1 MLDLNE
7 AEGQTEARGAI
18 PPESIVLVRLNLRTP
33 KAGKAQGS
41 HALLT
46 RASSGMEYL
55 DCEFEVVSG
64 TYTGRKMWNN
74 MNLLG
79 TISTDGQKKAVDI
92 TKRMLRAIMEATRGF
107 RPDDASPAAVEA
119 RKLQSLDVLQGL
131 MFGVKI
137 GVEKP
142 MDGDR
147 YVNNNIKRIITPDH
161 EFYAT
166 VMQGGEFISDKP
178 VPEIPQAAGG
188 PSPSWAAPGT
198 QAPNAA
204 PAAPAAPR
212 QGNLTAPGAA
222 TFQAPASHQAPPVQQ
237 QYAPP
242 AQHPYQHPYQQ
253 PPQGNGTPSPAWARN
268 DLGPAF
274 PSEASGM
281 DDVPF

>member
-18 PPESIVLVRLNLRTP
+18 PPESMVLVRLNLRTP
-33 KAGKAQGS
+33 KAGKTQGQYP
-41 HALLT
+41 LLT
-46 RASSGMEYL
+46 LASTGMEYL

-64 TYTGRKMWNN
+64 SYSGKKMWD
-74 MNLLG
+74 NLNIMG
-79 TISTDGQKKAVDI
+79 KVSTDNQRKSVDI
-92 TKRMLRAIMEATRGF
+92 SKRMLRAITEAVRGID
-107 RPDDASPAAVEA
+107 PKDASPSAVQA
-119 RKLQSLDVLQGL
+119 RHLQSFEQLQGV
-131 MFGVKI
+131 MFGVKV

-142 MDGDR
+142 MAGDR

-161 EFYAT
+161 ECYAT

-204 PAAPAAPR
+204 PAAPVAPR

-222 TFQAPASHQAPPVQQ
+222 TFQAPAANQAPPAQQ

-242 AQHPYQHPYQQ
+242 AQQQYQQ
-253 PPQGNGTPSPAWARN
+253 PPQGNGVPTVAWAQPQT
-268 DLGPAF
+268 GQGGQAF
-274 PSEASGM
+274 PTEASGM
-281 DDVPF
+281 DQVPFS